1 MMGLRRIVLACVMAM
16 PLVAAA
22 QPKGDKAQAQELVKK
37 AIAKSQAG
45 DHLGAID
52 LYLDAYRLA
61 PLSQLLSNIGT
72 EYKQASKPV
81 EALKYFCKY
90 LDIEPTGQ
98 LATYATS
105 EAKVLQIQLG
115 NKDVDDHTVCKP
127 PKPDKVEPPDEGTG
141 GMVDK
146 PVVKPKDKPA
156 EPKPID
162 ETREGTVSAGGGN
175 SLKYVGL
182 GGIVLGA
189 AVLGVGGYYGYRAKH
204 YSDEITNHDPMQ
216 PWPDSIKEDEANGKS
231 AQTKQIGFLVAG
243 GAIAAT
249 GIVIYL
255 VARSKNTEE
264 QHATARIVP
273 TATPD
278 SIGLTLTGGF

>member
-1 MMGLRRIVLACVMAM
+1 MMGLRRVVLACVIAM
-16 PLVAAA
+16 PLVAVA
-22 QPKGDKAQAQELVKK
+22 QPKGDKGQAQDLVKK

-61 PLSQLLSNIGT
+61 PLAQLLSNIGT
-72 EYKQASKPV
+72 EYKQANKPV

-105 EAKVLQIQLG
+105 EAKVLQVQLG
-115 NKDVDDHTVCKP
+115 NKDVEVCKP
-127 PKPDKVEPPDEGTG
+127 PRPDKVETPDEPTGAGT
-141 GMVDK
+141 VTDK
-146 PVVKPKDKPA
+146 PAAKPTDKPA
-156 EPKPID
+156 EPKVID
-162 ETREGTVSAGGGN
+162 ETHEGTVSSGGGN
-175 SLKYVGL
+175 TLKYVGL
-182 GGIVLGA
+182 GGIAVGA
-189 AVLGVGGYYGYRAKH
+189 VVLGVGGYYGYRAKH
-204 YSDEITNHDPMQ
+204 FSDEITNHDPMDA
-216 PWPDSIKEDEANGKS
+216 WPDSIKQDEADGKS
-231 AQTKQIGFLVAG
+231 AQTKQIAFMVAG

-255 VARSKNTEE
+255 VARSKSPEE